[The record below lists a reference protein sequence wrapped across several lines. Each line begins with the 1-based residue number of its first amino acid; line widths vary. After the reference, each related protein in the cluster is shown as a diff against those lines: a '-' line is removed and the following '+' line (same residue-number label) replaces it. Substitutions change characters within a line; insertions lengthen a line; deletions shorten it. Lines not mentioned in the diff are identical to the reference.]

1 MRHRL
6 YTLIR
11 VPIRTRRF
19 VRLQTAVYETSKLV
33 VGDPAF
39 ESCPGVN
46 PRTLFEHPRI
56 EEEAHVGDVFST
68 MAEVRVLPTVFTKAR

>member
-19 VRLQTAVYETSKLV
+19 VRLQTAVYEASKLV
-33 VGDPAF
+33 IGNPAF

-46 PRTLFEHPRI
+46 PRTLFKNPRL
-56 EEEAHVGDVFST
+56 EEEAHVGDIFST
-68 MAEVRVLPTVFTKAR
+68 MAEVRMPPTVFTKA